1 MLKLRGFH
9 AAYSRAK
16 SYATMIDER
25 AVPAQKPVFF
35 ETAMAA
41 FHRAERLVF
50 SGRGLDD
57 CLPRSLALF
66 VYLRRCNLTA
76 RHFIG
81 VRRYPFAAHAWVEH
95 DGQMLLEPRHFGT
108 TPDMASSASPDQ
120 RRGFVPIAAM
130 G

>member
-1 MLKLRGFH
+1 MKFSGFH
-9 AAYSRAK
+9 AAYSRAT
-16 SYATMIDER
+16 SYAPVITESP
-25 AVPAQKPVFF
+25 VPAAKPVCLD
-35 ETAMAA
+35 TAMAA

-81 VRRYPFAAHAWVEH
+81 IKRYPFAAHAWVEH
-95 DGQMLLEPRHFGT
+95 ADKILMEAAHFGA
-108 TPDMASSASPDQ
+108 TPDMASSASPDR